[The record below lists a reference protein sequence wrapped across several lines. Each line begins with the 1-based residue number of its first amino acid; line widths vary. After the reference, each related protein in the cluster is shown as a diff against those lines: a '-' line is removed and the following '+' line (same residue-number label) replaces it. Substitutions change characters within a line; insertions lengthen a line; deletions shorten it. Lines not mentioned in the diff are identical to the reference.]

1 MKSVYKKAQT
11 LELIRNFKTP
21 LIYKIFS
28 ILIPRAPF
36 SSKESKFVL

>member
-21 LIYKIFS
+21 QINKILT
-28 ILIPRAPF
+28 ILIPSAPF

>member
-21 LIYKIFS
+21 LIYKILT
-28 ILIPRAPF
+28 ILIPSDPS
-36 SSKESKFVL
+36 SSKV